1 MEESFPLPGRYYH
14 KGLLLFEAVPED
26 CVKALK
32 RFQLQDGDV
41 FVSGY
46 PKTGTDYT
54 EIQQRVGLLI
64 ATELRFTLYI
74 WGRPID
80 HARLA
85 EKSPRKDEKTLF
97 WPPPI
102 SLV

>member
-1 MEESFPLPGRYYH
+1 MEESFPLPGCYYY

-32 RFQLQDGDV
+32 GFQLQDGDV

-54 EIQQRVGLLI
+54 EVKQRVGLLT
-64 ATELRFTLYI
+64 AKKLRLRLYSR
-74 WGRPID
+74 GRHRAPWAGALCFFFMI
-80 HARLA
+80 
-85 EKSPRKDEKTLF
+85 
-97 WPPPI
+97 
-102 SLV
+102 